1 MRPVSH
7 RFIALLFALLSASPF
22 TAPFQTWALAPVQSH
37 DASAFTSVDGGGIVE
52 GDSAALTVPTLETRI
67 EASSLAN
74 MDAGFP
80 SGAKMSFLE
89 SSALVCPD
97 EGAQLGPPRFP
108 ALRAAVLRL

>member
-37 DASAFTSVDGGGIVE
+37 DASVFTSTDGAGLVD

-67 EASSLAN
+67 EASTLTN
-74 MDAGFP
+74 TDAGIG
-80 SGAKMSFLE
+80 SGAELSWLE
-89 SSALVCPD
+89 SRVLVRPD
-97 EGAQLGPPRFP
+97 ERAQLGPPCP
-108 ALRAAVLRL
+108 VLRLVVLRL